1 MRAKA
6 NWLFKKSASPNGQA
20 NESRPTQG
28 PRALS
33 NSTTMNDTTFD
44 YIIIGAGTAGCLLAN
59 RLSADASK
67 RVLLIEAGPK
77 DDYHWIHIPVGYL
90 YCIGNPRTDW
100 LFKTEAEAGL
110 NGRSLIY
117 PRGKTLG
124 GCSSINGMIY
134 MRGQTR
140 DYERWADV
148 TGDEQWNWANSLPYF
163 KLHEDHYK
171 GASPIHGARGTAPEL
186 MQDGATPYR
195 ALLRHHNA
203 GGDWRIEKQRLRW
216 EVLEAFAQAATQAGI
231 PATDDFNRG
240 NNEGVGFFEVNQKS
254 GWRWNTAKAF
264 LRPTCYARPNF
275 ELWTGAHVSE
285 LVLEKHTHTD
295 RPLRCSGVKVWNGR
309 EMVTAHA
316 RREVILSA
324 GSVASPQL
332 LQLSG
337 IGPAP
342 LLQSKG
348 ISVRVD
354 LAGVGAN
361 LQDHLQIRTV
371 FKVKN
376 TPTLNTIANTLWGKA
391 RIGLEYVLKRS
402 GPMSMAPSQLGAF
415 TRSDPQQPY
424 PNIQYHV
431 QPLSLDA
438 FGSPLHTFN
447 AMTASVCNLNPTSRG
462 TVQVRTPDFRD
473 APAIAPNYLS
483 TDADRKVAADSLR
496 VTRRIMAQ
504 SAMQKFVPEEYK
516 PGVQYQSDEELAKL
530 AGDIAST
537 IFHPVGTTK
546 MGRANDPLAVVDSR
560 LKVRGVAGLRVVDA
574 GVMPFITSGNTNS
587 PTLMIA
593 EKAAQWIAEDALA

>member
-1 MRAKA
+1 
-6 NWLFKKSASPNGQA
+6 
-20 NESRPTQG
+20 
-28 PRALS
+28 
-33 NSTTMNDTTFD
+33 MNDTTFD

-67 RVLLIEAGPK
+67 RVLLIEAGRR

-90 YCIGNPRTDW
+90 YCISNPRTDW
-100 LFKTEAEAGL
+100 MFKTEAEPGL

-134 MRGQTR
+134 MRGQAR
-140 DYERWADV
+140 DYDGWAAS
-148 TGDEQWNWANSLPYF
+148 TGDMQWGWAQSLPYF
-163 KLHEDHYK
+163 LLHEDHHK
-171 GASPIHGARGTAPEL
+171 GANALHGARASAPAL
-186 MQDGATPYR
+186 MQDSDTPYR
-195 ALLRHHNA
+195 AMLRHNNA
-203 GGDWRIEKQRLRW
+203 GGEWRVEKQRLRW
-216 EVLEAFAQAATQAGI
+216 DVLEAFAQAAVQAGI
-231 PATDDFNRG
+231 PASEDFNTG
-240 NNEGVGFFEVNQKS
+240 DNEGVGYFEVNQKS

-275 ELWTGAHVSE
+275 ELWTGAHASQLLLENQPGSE
-285 LVLEKHTHTD
+285 Q
-295 RPLRCSGVKVWNGR
+295 PLRCTGVRVWNGQ
-309 EMVTAHA
+309 EMVNAHA

-324 GSVASPQL
+324 GAVASPQL

-337 IGPAP
+337 IGPAA

-348 ISVRVD
+348 IAVRQD
-354 LAGVGAN
+354 LPGVGQN

-376 TPTLNTIANTLWGKA
+376 TPTLNTLANSLWGKA
-391 RIGLEYVLKRS
+391 RIGLEYLLTRS

-415 TRSDPQQPY
+415 TRSDPAQPY

-462 TVQVRTPDFRD
+462 TVQIKTPDFHD

-483 TDADRKVAADSLR
+483 TAQDRKVAADSLR
-496 VTRRIMAQ
+496 VTRRILAQ
-504 SAMQKFVPEEYK
+504 SAMQKFEPEEFK
-516 PGVQYQSDEELAKL
+516 PGVQYQSDEELAIL

-537 IFHPVGTTK
+537 IFHPVGTTA
-546 MGRANDPLAVVDSR
+546 MGRADDPQAVVDTR
-560 LKVRGVAGLRVVDA
+560 LKVCGVQGLRVVDA
-574 GVMPFITSGNTNS
+574 GVMPRITSGNTNS

-593 EKAAQWIAEDALA
+593 EKAAQWIVEDAQH